1 MKTMLKKVF
10 SKACLV
16 GAMTAS
22 ALFAGQ
28 AAAES
33 EPLWQDV
40 QDRGSLRCG
49 AAVAPPY
56 VIRDPKTGE
65 YSGIYVD
72 LCREFAEQH
81 LGVKAEFMDTTWDN
95 IIAGLQAG
103 KWDISLALN
112 RKPKRAMAISFSISP
127 MYGEVSFVYNNQNS
141 KVPSG
146 TSNLAD
152 FDKKGITLA
161 VMSGTVQDQAVSDVI
176 KNAKILRL
184 PAVDET
190 RLALLSRRA
199 DVLVDMADTNR
210 IFAASNKEWAQT
222 VYPQPALLKQG
233 IANGLRKGVSWS
245 DVEAFNIY
253 LEEKIAK
260 GDVERLVEMY
270 TEQAIANA
278 SK

>member
-1 MKTMLKKVF
+1 MLKKVF